1 MIGNDWDD
9 VLASVWNSN
18 GFHNFMNI
26 VKEKYRENTCFPE
39 YNNIFNALKLT
50 PYKDVK
56 VVILG

>member
-26 VKEKYRENTCFPE
+26 VKEKYREKNKCTK
-39 YNNIFNALKLT
+39 FNRKFS
-50 PYKDVK
+50 
-56 VVILG
+56 